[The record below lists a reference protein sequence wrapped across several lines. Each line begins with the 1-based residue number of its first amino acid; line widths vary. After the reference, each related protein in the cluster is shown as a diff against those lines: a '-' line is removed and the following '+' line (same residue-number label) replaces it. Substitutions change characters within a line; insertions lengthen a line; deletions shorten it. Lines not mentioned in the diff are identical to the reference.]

1 MSKIEDIKKNFDKLH
16 KTNKSYHQIE
26 NEQYLMKIDNE
37 LFCCNSADSENCI
50 LYGKLEVADPDF
62 IDKAAEVLEKEAK
75 DVQRY
80 LDGKEED
87 DASFIPGPEPDSDDK
102 DPSDHSADHIPD

>member
-1 MSKIEDIKKNFDKLH
+1 MSKIEDIKKNFDRLH
-16 KTNKSYHQIE
+16 KANKSYHQIE
-26 NEQYLMKIDNE
+26 AEQYLMKVDGD
-37 LFCCNSADSENCI
+37 LFVCNSANSEDCF
-50 LYGKLEVADPDF
+50 LSGKLEAADPAF
-62 IDKAAEVLEKEAK
+62 IDKAADILEKEAK

-87 DASFIPGPEPDSDDK
+87 DASYIPGDPPDNEM